1 MKKQYIDGYMRI
13 NLKYIKGPK
22 FTIRRKCSYVGL
34 AEIFFKKMD
43 MLQMRVQR
51 NKDLQL
57 LLKI

>member
-43 MLQMRVQR
+43 ML
-51 NKDLQL
+51 
-57 LLKI
+57 